1 MRRSL
6 WSAAR
11 AIGPVQATVLLLAV
25 TLLLLAAGNIIRAA
39 GTLDIRPQAIA
50 SGGEARLQAGE
61 YLLGAT
67 TGQAVVGEVG
77 NHPYRLC
84 SGFWCGTAVYKVYL
98 PLSMREL

>member
-6 WSAAR
+6 WSAVRVVGPGR
-11 AIGPVQATVLLLAV
+11 AAVLLLLA
-25 TLLLLAAGNIIRAA
+25 TLLLLAVGNIIRAA

-50 SGGEARLQAGE
+50 SGGEAGLQGGE

-67 TGQAVVGEVG
+67 IGQAVVGEVS
-77 NHPYRLC
+77 NNPYQLC